1 MSNEQRTKQAALCGG
16 TRCSLRPSK
25 ASRLTDSLWSIAAAL
40 PGTSFAQLLREADA
54 CSLPHIHIT
63 RTASHMSRAC
73 LRCCRRGPERDAELA
88 GVYEDLLAKFPTAVR
103 AAAVVPLAGELP
115 ASVPAC
121 CRTARC
127 VLRATT

>member
-1 MSNEQRTKQAALCGG
+1 MNQL
-16 TRCSLRPSK
+16 
-25 ASRLTDSLWSIAAAL
+25 
-40 PGTSFAQLLREADA
+40 AQPLREADA
-54 CSLPHIHIT
+54 CSLPHVHST

-103 AAAVVPLAGELP
+103 VPLLLCGCWLAAGFP

-127 VLRATT
+127 VLRTTT